1 MTRKR
6 CCKLLIGAGLN
17 RNEAK
22 QIMRTTPGNTNR
34 DRFDAV
40 WPPLPVLPPPGI
52 SRLITDLSNTFLQV
66 TNDSAKI
73 LVSIRMN
80 HK

>member
-6 CCKLLIGAGLN
+6 CCKLLMGAGLS

-40 WPPLPVLPPPGI
+40 WPPLPVLPPPWMFR
-52 SRLITDLSNTFLQV
+52 SITDLSVTFLRAA
-66 TNDSAKI
+66 NDSAKT
-73 LVSIRMN
+73 LVSIRTN